1 MAPRRPGAP
10 NGPDGPSGTWAR
22 SARLESA
29 SLLLAAL
36 LTASAY
42 AWMISVSAPLDGG
55 REIIALQCTASVGE
69 AQRIIGRW
77 QAAGLMPVVTRAM
90 HIDYL
95 FMSGYTLLLW
105 LACRRAGRALR
116 RGRRGNWV
124 ELPARFMP
132 GLALA
137 AGLSDLVEN
146 LLHEYVF
153 AHGIDA
159 LPIAAASTFASVKW
173 ALVALTIAY
182 LVVALLAATLA
193 RYASGR
199 GDL

>member
-1 MAPRRPGAP
+1 MAPRRPGATHR
-10 NGPDGPSGTWAR
+10 DT
-22 SARLESA
+22 LELT

-55 REIIALQCTASVGE
+55 REIIALQCTASVSE

-95 FMSGYTLLLW
+95 FMTGYTLVLW
-105 LACRRAGRALR
+105 LACRRVGRALR
-116 RGRRGNWV
+116 RGRQVTWLIV
-124 ELPARFMP
+124 PARVMP

-137 AGLSDLVEN
+137 AGLCDLFEN

-153 AHGIDA
+153 AHGVAA
-159 LPIAAASTFASVKW
+159 LPIAAAWAFASVKW

-182 LVVALLAATLA
+182 LVVALLAAASA
-193 RYASGR
+193 RFVSGR
-199 GDL
+199 KDDF

>member
-1 MAPRRPGAP
+1 MEPRGPGATHR
-10 NGPDGPSGTWAR
+10 DK
-22 SARLESA
+22 LELT
-29 SLLLAAL
+29 SLLLVAL

-55 REIIALQCTASVGE
+55 REIIALQCTASVSE
-69 AQRIIGRW
+69 AQRIIARW

-116 RGRRGNWV
+116 RGRQIMWLIV
-124 ELPARFMP
+124 PARVMP
-132 GLALA
+132 ALALA
-137 AGLSDLVEN
+137 AGLCDLVEN

-153 AHGIDA
+153 AHGVAA

-182 LVVALLAATLA
+182 LVVALLAAASA
-193 RYASGR
+193 RFVSGR
-199 GDL
+199 KGDF